1 MTILLENVDNK
12 NIKEY
17 TAFEKQY
24 NSDLSQY
31 QSRIIPDK
39 NAKLIKWCYIK
50 ADNKYIGSI
59 WIEKGKDDKAILG
72 VFIAYDDYRNKNI
85 GTLAI
90 KNFIDSVGVKE
101 IYLHVRTSNV
111 RAIKCYHN
119 VGFSDVFR
127 YKKDNGIEVIEMRY
141 IK

>member
-1 MTILLENVDNK
+1 MILLENIDNK
-12 NIKEY
+12 NMAEY
-17 TAFEKQY
+17 TAFEKRY

-31 QSRIIPDK
+31 QSRILPDK
-39 NAKLIKWCYIK
+39 NTELIKWCYIK

-59 WIEKGKDDKAILG
+59 WIERGKDGKAILG
-72 VFIAYDDYRNKNI
+72 VFIAYDDYRNKKI
-85 GTLAI
+85 GTYAI
-90 KNFIDSVGVKE
+90 TKFLESVSIKE
-101 IYLHVRTSNV
+101 IYLHVRINNK

-119 VGFSDVFR
+119 VGFSDVCR